1 MGHAMRQL
9 LNRFHVRR
17 QRLEAD
23 LDRELRDHLERR
35 VADLRQAG
43 LSEDDARRRAAIELG
58 GVEQVQE
65 DVRETWIWRGL
76 DEALRDVRYAA
87 RSLRRSPGFT
97 TTAVLSLAIGIGATA
112 AIFSLVDQVLFR
124 LLPVREP
131 ERLVLIDWHGN
142 ALSDS
147 RGDGNIMSYP
157 ICRDLMRQD
166 RFFDGVFCRQ
176 PRTVNLAT
184 AVGEKTEAVTAEIV
198 SGSYFPVLGVSPA
211 RGRLLD
217 ESDDVQP
224 GAHPVV
230 VLSYVFW
237 QSALGGAPDIVGRKV
252 LLNNFPMTVVGVA
265 SATFHGVDIGEVP
278 ALWVPAAMKRQVTPE
293 WDHLLDR
300 RARWVHVFGRLR
312 PGVTVEQ
319 AQAGLQPWFKSML
332 DEDTRREGFPR
343 VTAERRA
350 EFLASTIGVQPAAQG
365 RSDLR
370 RTLDRP
376 LAVLMAATLLLLLL
390 ASLNVASLF
399 LARAAA
405 RAREIRTRIA
415 LGASR
420 RRVATLLLA
429 DSMLIA
435 LGGGGL
441 GLVIAPAVSRA
452 LLSFLPQEVA
462 AVDITSRMDGRVFV
476 FAFVVTVMTGVLCG
490 LAPAWQAGRVSLIA
504 SLTQR
509 SPGGSAGGVRGRKA
523 LVVGQMAFTLILLVG
538 AGLLVQTLARLRAQ
552 GPGFEAAHLVA
563 FRIDPQRSGLT
574 AEDASRALGRIL
586 AEMRSLPEVESAGA
600 AGVEL
605 LEGGSWRTYLTIE
618 GERRTVTDRVVH
630 INPVSPGLLKAL
642 GTRVIAGRD
651 FDEGDL
657 RRGGW
662 QDARSAIVNESF
674 ARRYFAGTSPIGRR
688 IGIGDWPDARTD
700 AEIVGVVKDFKYRNL
715 REQDEQAFIPLYE
728 GAAWTAATYYLRVRG
743 TPESAIAA
751 ARAAVARVDPTVPLL
766 SVRTLDDQVA
776 RALTTERMLA
786 TLSGGFAGIAL
797 LLSVVGLYGVMA
809 FVVTRRT
816 QEIGVRMAL
825 GATRAQAMW
834 LVVAD
839 ALAMIAAGTAIAL
852 PCAWGVGRLV
862 EAQLFGVR
870 PVDGP
875 TIAGASALLAL
886 VALAAAMLPA
896 WRAASVR
903 PTEALRFE

>member
-1 MGHAMRQL
+1 MRKI
-9 LNRFHVRR
+9 LNRLRGRR
-17 QRLEAD
+17 RRMERE
-23 LDRELRDHLERR
+23 LDRELKYEFDRR
-35 VADLRQAG
+35 VEDLRAAG
-43 LSEDDARRRAAIELG
+43 HDESEARRRAAIEMG
-58 GVEQVQE
+58 GLEQVQE

-76 DEALRDVRYAA
+76 EDARRDVRYAA
-87 RSLRRSPGFT
+87 RSLRRSPAFT
-97 TTAVLSLAIGIGATA
+97 ATAVLSLAIGIGATA

-131 ERLVLIDWHGN
+131 ERLVLLDWHGN
-142 ALSDS
+142 ALSDA
-147 RGDGNIMSYP
+147 RGNGNIMSYP
-157 ICRDLMRQD
+157 ICRDLMQQD

-184 AVGEKTEAVTAEIV
+184 AVGEKTEPVTAEIV
-198 SGSYFPVLGVSPA
+198 SGSYFPVLGVVPA
-211 RGRLLD
+211 LGRLLD
-217 ESDDVQP
+217 EQDDVQP

-230 VLSYVFW
+230 VLSYVYW
-237 QSALGGAPDIVGRKV
+237 QSALGGAPDVVGRKV

-265 SATFHGVDIGEVP
+265 SATFRGVDIGEVP

-300 RARWVHVFGRLR
+300 RAQWMHVFGRLR
-312 PGVTVEQ
+312 PGVTAEQ

-343 VTAERRA
+343 VSADRRA
-350 EFLASTIGVQPAAQG
+350 EFLASTIGVQPASQG

-405 RAREIRTRIA
+405 RSREIRTRIA

-435 LGGGGL
+435 MAGGAL

-462 AVDITSRMDGRVFV
+462 AVDLSSGMDRRVFA
-476 FAFVVTVMTGVLCG
+476 FAFVVTVMAGVLCG
-490 LAPAWQAGRVSLIA
+490 LAPAWQAGRLSLIA
-504 SLTQR
+504 SLKQR
-509 SPGGSAGGVRGRKA
+509 WSGGADMRGRKA

-563 FRIDPQRSGLT
+563 FRIDPQRSGLS
-574 AEDASRALGRIL
+574 AEDACRALGRIL

-605 LEGGSWRTYLTIE
+605 LEGGSWHTYLTIQ
-618 GERRTVTDRVVH
+618 GERRTVTDRVIH
-630 INPVSPGLLKAL
+630 INPISPGLLPAL

-662 QDARSAIVNESF
+662 TDARSAIVNESF
-674 ARRYFAGTSPIGRR
+674 ARRYFAETSPIGRR
-688 IGIGDWPDARTD
+688 IGIGDWPDVRTD

-715 REQDEQAFIPLYE
+715 REQDEQAFFPLYE

-743 TPESAIAA
+743 TSQSAIAA

-786 TLSGGFAGIAL
+786 TLSGGFAGVAL

-825 GATRAQAMW
+825 GATRAQAVW

-839 ALAMIAAGTAIAL
+839 VIAMIVAGLAIAL
-852 PCAWGVGRLV
+852 PCVWGVGRLV

-870 PVDGP
+870 AIDAP
-875 TIAGASALLAL
+875 TIAGASLLLAL

-896 WRAASVR
+896 WRAASVS